1 MDSSTVLHLASQALV
16 LVAELAGPVLVV
28 SLVVGM
34 IVALFQAV
42 TSIQEFT
49 LTFLPKVVAIAIVI
63 LMLGHWMLGITVAFT
78 EHLYNQIPT
87 FTTGH

>member
-1 MDSSTVLHLASQALV
+1 MNDTTVLNLASQTLM

-28 SLVVGM
+28 SLVVGL

-49 LTFLPKVVAIAIVI
+49 LTFLPKVVAIGLLLLI
-63 LMLGHWMLGITVAFT
+63 LGHWMLGITVAFT
-78 EHLYNQIPT
+78 EHLYNSIPQVIA
-87 FTTGH
+87 GN